1 MKMSFIARK
10 ASLLVL
16 AVTLDA
22 TFIQSSAFSQS
33 LSNQKAAPGASTS
46 SSSQANTLTG
56 GAEGAPTDQATP
68 GASSNNGTPSSVSGG
83 SNAKGNTLTGGA
95 EGAPTNQATP
105 SPATGTTAPGS
116 APRPGDPPPNMKA
129 SQSE

>member
-10 ASLLVL
+10 AGLLVL
-16 AVTLDA
+16 AVTLDT

-33 LSNQKAAPGASTS
+33 LSNQKAAPGATTS

-56 GAEGAPTDQATP
+56 GAEAAPTDQATP

-105 SPATGTTAPGS
+105 SPATGTTATGS

>member
-1 MKMSFIARK
+1 MSLIARQ
-10 ASLLVL
+10 AGLLVL
-16 AVTLDA
+16 AVTLDV
-22 TFIQSSAFSQS
+22 TVIQSSAFAQS
-33 LSNQKAAPGASTS
+33 PSNQKTAPGANTGG
-46 SSSQANTLTG
+46 SSQANTLTG
-56 GAEGAPTDQATP
+56 GAETAPTNQATP
-68 GASSNNGTPSSVSGG
+68 GAPSNTGMPSSVSGG

-105 SPATGTTAPGS
+105 SPATGTTPPSS